1 VHSRYRLLVVAVI
14 AIATLIFLSPL
25 FTASSAAAGSPSLMI
40 NPTSGP
46 VGTTVTASG
55 SGFSPGE
62 TVNIDW
68 NAVGY
73 DTVASTTADGS
84 GAFSNVTFSVPA
96 YAASGQNYVWAIGQT
111 SGNSAYQFFTVT
123 NASPTPTPT
132 PTGTPGQS
140 SSPTATPT
148 PGGSPTAI
156 ATPTPTPSP
165 GVTWTSLNA
174 CFPIS
179 VSLYGVG
186 FNGKG
191 TVVAVGQGGEIV
203 KSTNDG
209 SSWQTI
215 KASQAGSLD
224 LWSVAFADANTVW
237 AGGQSGTLDVSG
249 DGGTTWTPWRVTDS
263 SGKAYYPNIHQIAFT
278 SPSVGY
284 LAGGEFSSVGGSTYE
299 IGEVFRTTNG
309 GSTWN
314 LLSNVPA
321 EEQWN
326 SITFN
331 GAGVGLAVATN
342 GDIARTTDGVNWT
355 KVNYTINRTL
365 TKLNDVAFTADGTTA
380 VAVGDNAVLL
390 QSTDAGLSWQ
400 QVAAP
405 ADLPDP
411 GLDNFEGIAF
421 SSSTQGSAVGGVY
434 CTGCHGQTAVST
446 GDAGVDWSTTYQ
458 NANLSYLWRI
468 GCDSAVCIAVGDG
481 GTLLASR
488 VNAPAPSPPPG
499 LQFHVFLPV
508 VLRC

>member
-1 VHSRYRLLVVAVI
+1 VQARYRVLVVAVI
-14 AIATLIFLSPL
+14 AIATLTFLSPH
-25 FTASSAAAGSPSLMI
+25 FTAPAAAGSCLFCV

-46 VGTTVTASG
+46 AGTTVTAYAVSG
-55 SGFSPGE
+55 SGFSANE
-62 TVNIDW
+62 TVNITWDSQY
-68 NAVGY
+68 G
-73 DTVASTTADGS
+73 TLLASPTADS
-84 GAFSNVTFSVPA
+84 TGAFSTTIIIPSASPA
-96 YAASGQNYVWAIGQT
+96 TYNIWALGQS
-111 SGNSAYQFFTVT
+111 SGNYLVAPFTVT
-123 NASPTPTPT
+123 GSASTPT

-488 VNAPAPSPPPG
+488 VSAPTSSPPPG